1 MLWIADPDGRCT
13 FLSRS
18 WFEFTGQTPQTGLGT
33 GWIEA
38 VHPEDRDRTM
48 AVFEAASRKHEP
60 FRLEYRLR
68 AEDGTYR
75 WAIAAARPRLDE
87 TGESRGYI
95 GAVIDISDRKEAE
108 TALERLYRDLEE
120 ANRLKDEFLATLS
133 HELRTPLNAVLGW
146 AQVLRSGPL
155 KPSVQERA
163 LDSLERNA
171 RAQAQL
177 VEDLLDVSRIMSGKL
192 HIKTEPVNL
201 AAIVTNAIETVRA
214 GVTAKQ
220 QHLEIQI
227 EDRERLHVAGDPDRL
242 QQIVW
247 NLVSNAIKFTPSGG
261 RIEIRLRSVG
271 EVAELS
277 VRDNGQGIAASFLP
291 YVFERFRQMDGSTV
305 RRQGGLGLGL
315 SIARH
320 VAEAHGGTVVAESAG
335 PGKGAT
341 FYLRLPLQP
350 TAAADEPAR
359 VPRATSVARV
369 LSGIRALVVDD
380 EADARELVEYILEAS
395 GAEVVSAASVADAL
409 RLTRDQPFDVLVA
422 DIGMPER
429 DGYSL
434 IRAIR
439 DDPSASVRGLPAV
452 AVTAYASARE
462 RRQVLDAGFNWHLT
476 KPINPEQLVASVFT
490 ALGR

>member
-1 MLWIADPDGRCT
+1 
-13 FLSRS
+13 
-18 WFEFTGQTPQTGLGT
+18 
-33 GWIEA
+33 
-38 VHPEDRDRTM
+38 
-48 AVFEAASRKHEP
+48 
-60 FRLEYRLR
+60 
-68 AEDGTYR
+68 
-75 WAIAAARPRLDE
+75 
-87 TGESRGYI
+87 
-95 GAVIDISDRKEAE
+95 
-108 TALERLYRDLEE
+108 
-120 ANRLKDEFLATLS
+120 
-133 HELRTPLNAVLGW
+133 
-146 AQVLRSGPL
+146 
-155 KPSVQERA
+155 
-163 LDSLERNA
+163 
-171 RAQAQL
+171 
-177 VEDLLDVSRIMSGKL
+177 MSGKL

-201 AAIVTNAIETVRA
+201 ATIVTNAVETVRA

-220 QHLEIQI
+220 QHLEIHI
-227 EDRERLHVAGDPDRL
+227 EDRERLRVAGDPDRL

-261 RIEIRLRSVG
+261 RIEIRLRSVE

-320 VAEAHGGTVVAESAG
+320 LAEAHGGTVVAESAG

-350 TAAADEPAR
+350 IAAADEPAR
-359 VPRATSVARV
+359 VARAKSVARV

-439 DDPSASVRGLPAV
+439 DDPSPSVRGLPAV